1 MRPDHPDWGAYC
13 DEQERRQDARAD
25 AREANA
31 EADPRDWSAEYRCAC
46 GAVADTTV
54 YHDAE
59 PVKRSC
65 VPCAMSFASVLTEPL
80 PRKTR

>member
-1 MRPDHPDWGAYC
+1 MAHRPYVTEPQA
-13 DEQERRQDARAD
+13 ERDY
-25 AREANA
+25 EANA

-54 YHDAE
+54 YHDSE

-65 VPCAMSFASVLTEPL
+65 VDCAMSFTAVLTEPL
-80 PRKTR
+80 PRKIR